1 MKHMTK
7 IEGAKLVAEMRLKG
21 MNNIQIGL
29 AVDRNRNWVSSRV
42 TKARELGMLPPNSL
56 VSIHDQITLAL
67 EAKDSK
73 RGSVK
78 QALGALDENELWWIL
93 DQLPAGMSVAELLAA
108 IVKDAHAEE
117 MGL

>member
-1 MKHMTK
+1 MTK

-42 TKARELGMLPPNSL
+42 TMARELGMLRLKSL
-56 VSIHDQITLAL
+56 VSIHDQITLSL

-78 QALGALDENELWWIL
+78 QALSALDESELWWLL
-93 DQLPAGMSVAELLAA
+93 DQLPAGMSVAELIAA
-108 IVKDAHAEE
+108 IVKDAYAEE
-117 MGL
+117 MGE